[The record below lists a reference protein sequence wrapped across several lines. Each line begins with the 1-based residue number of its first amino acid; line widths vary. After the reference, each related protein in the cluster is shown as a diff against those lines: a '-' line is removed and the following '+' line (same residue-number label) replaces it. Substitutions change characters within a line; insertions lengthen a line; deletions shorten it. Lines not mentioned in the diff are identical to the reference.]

1 MKFRI
6 AFLAIALC
14 LFGQGS
20 AQAADAIS
28 IEGMF
33 KTFSTSIPIPAEWQG
48 VWTGQD
54 TSYDCSPMTFRS
66 ASTETDTLCAGQN
79 VTYPGGLP
87 FPIDCSGTG
96 DANAVHYTCTGS
108 GQIIPGCTATINVTT
123 DVTRSGDTFY
133 AVTQSSVQY
142 TGAGCLGIPNSCTI
156 SHTHGTRINDGVVAC
171 ATPAQPGTWGRV
183 KATYR

>member
-1 MKFRI
+1 MKLRI
-6 AFLAIALC
+6 ALLAICLC
-14 LFGQGS
+14 LLGSGS
-20 AQAADAIS
+20 AQAAQTIKLDGFMKAL
-28 IEGMF
+28 
-33 KTFSTSIPIPAEWQG
+33 STSIPIPAEWQG
-48 VWTGQD
+48 IWTGQD

-87 FPIDCSGTG
+87 FPIDCNGT
-96 DANAVHYTCTGS
+96 ATSTTVHYECTGS
-108 GQIIPGCTATINVTT
+108 GQIIAGCTATIDVVT
-123 DVTRSGDTFY
+123 DVTRSGESFY

-156 SHTHGTRINDGVVAC
+156 SHTHGTRISDGVVAC
-171 ATPAQPGTWGRV
+171 ATPTKPGTWGNL